1 MLSSTNRRI
10 LNIICVSLAFIAMG
24 IGLGM
29 KYTERSSGQM
39 EITNMPDSENYEL
52 MAERDS
58 IQRVRLLPESSDP
71 N

>member
-1 MLSSTNRRI
+1 
-10 LNIICVSLAFIAMG
+10 MG